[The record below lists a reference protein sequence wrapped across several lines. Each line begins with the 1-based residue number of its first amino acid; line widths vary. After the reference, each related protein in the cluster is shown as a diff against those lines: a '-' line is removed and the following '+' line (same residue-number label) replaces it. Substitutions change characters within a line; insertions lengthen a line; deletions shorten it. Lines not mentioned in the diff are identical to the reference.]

1 MSTDFTQDQSSADAE
16 RSKTLSMQRS
26 RPPTDVPGYTAQR
39 FLGAGAYGE
48 VWVGRNQTTG
58 RQVAIKFYLH
68 RAGLDWS
75 LLSREVEKLV
85 FLSADRYVVQLLD
98 VGWTASPPYYVMEY
112 VESGSLDERL
122 RRDGT
127 LSVAQAVEIFRGI
140 AIGLSHAHGRG
151 VLHCDVKPAN
161 ILLDQDGHPRLADF
175 GQSRLSSEQKP
186 ALGTLFYMAPEQAD
200 LEAMPDVRWDVY
212 ALGAILYCMLVG
224 NPPYRTEVTVSQ
236 IETAGDLREKL
247 SCYRTT
253 IQTATPPKEHREVS
267 GVDQRLADIIDRC
280 LAPDPQNRFA
290 NIQEVLDALDTRE
303 AARAR
308 LPLMIAG
315 LLLPVLVLLVT
326 ALFSWQG
333 YLRAERDTEEG
344 YREWAQQ
351 SNSFAA
357 KWAAERV
364 TSEIAQ
370 YFQLAIQESNQSAL
384 RDPLAEVLA
393 DASLA
398 ELNATP
404 PKESNKAH
412 QAARESFV
420 QNEKRVNLEDYLE
433 GRLAAYGQA
442 AKANPHA
449 PKFASIFLTDS
460 HGTQLAAAFD
470 DSVDPRSIGNNLA
483 HRVYFQGGPVDQP
496 EYAAVPTSPRHV
508 EHVHFSAVFRSTST
522 QKWKVA
528 VSVPLYASDA
538 AKGNSFIGMLVMTIN
553 LGDFE
558 FIRHGNRRA
567 TGEGPHNDQLVV
579 LVDGRDGESSG
590 NILQHPLFSEILEK
604 QPKLPEEFH
613 KIVIDRKWLT
623 ENSAEI
629 YHDPLG
635 SHELGKAYRGD
646 WLAATAPV
654 REPHLSQKEANSG
667 LVVLVQS
674 DYRAVVAPV
683 QALSNRFSRNLVW
696 MLVVVIA
703 VSSTVWYAVIKLD
716 VSPLGKRRPL
726 ANSGNSSGTPS
737 SQAPSRH
744 DQTTL
749 FLGRPRQ

>member
-16 RSKTLSMQRS
+16 RSKSLSMQRS
-26 RPPTDVPGYTAQR
+26 RPPTDVPGYSAQR

-112 VESGSLDERL
+112 VESGSLDDRL

-127 LSVAQAVEIFRGI
+127 LPVAQAVEIFRGI

-161 ILLDQDGHPRLADF
+161 ILVDQDGHPRLADF

-200 LEAMPDVRWDVY
+200 LEALPDVRWDVY

-224 NPPYRTEVTVSQ
+224 TPPYRTEDTVSQ
-236 IETAGDLREKL
+236 IETAGELREKL
-247 SCYRTT
+247 SCYRNT
-253 IQTATPPKEHREVS
+253 IQNSPPPKEHREVP
-267 GVDQRLADIIDRC
+267 GVDQRLAEIVDRC
-280 LAPDPQNRFA
+280 LAPDPQQRYS
-290 NIQEVLDALDTRE
+290 NIQEVLDALDTR
-303 AARAR
+303 ASAKAR

-344 YREWAQQ
+344 YRQWAQQ

-370 YFQLAIQESNQSAL
+370 YFQLAIQESNQEKL
-384 RDPLAEVLA
+384 REQFSGVLA
-393 DASLA
+393 DPALAALLAAPAS
-398 ELNATP
+398 ET
-404 PKESNKAH
+404 NKAH
-412 QAARESFV
+412 VAAQEAFVHSEVRET
-420 QNEKRVNLEDYLE
+420 LENYLK

-442 AKANPHA
+442 AKANSHA
-449 PKFASIFLTDS
+449 PKFASIFLTDNR
-460 HGTQLAAAFD
+460 GTQLAAAFD

-483 HRVYFQGGPVDQP
+483 HRVYFHGGPVDLP
-496 EYAAVPTSPRHV
+496 DFTAIPASPKHV

-528 VSVPLYASDA
+528 VSVPLYTASEEM
-538 AKGNSFIGMLVMTIN
+538 GNTFVGMLVMTIN

-558 FIRHGNRRA
+558 FIRHGNRQELRDSA
-567 TGEGPHNDQLVV
+567 RHDQLVV

-604 QPKLPEEFH
+604 QSKLPEEFH
-613 KIVIDRKWLT
+613 KIGIDRKWLT
-623 ENSAEI
+623 ENSSEI
-629 YHDPLG
+629 YHDPLA

-654 REPHLSQKEANSG
+654 REPHLDQKEANSG

-674 DYRAVVAPV
+674 DYSAVVAPV

-703 VSSTVWYAVIKLD
+703 VSSAVWYAVFRLD
-716 VSPLGKRRPL
+716 SVPAAKRGVSSSPPLPGEQPP
-726 ANSGNSSGTPS
+726 AS
-737 SQAPSRH
+737 PSRH
-744 DQTTL
+744 DLTTL